1 MGYICAELRK
11 PVEDTVY
18 RKLLSQRADD
28 IGYVYFVGMPL
39 PPELSMNSSVTF
51 IKTGK
56 SENPQV
62 RLVTLQTE
70 NPFTPTLEG
79 SISVTN
85 MGQAEG
91 IAHMV
96 AEDNHYRGEW
106 YRFSSS
112 AAAQLMIRR
121 IRETL
126 DTYKLICKIKKSNI
140 T

>member
-1 MGYICAELRK
+1 MFILSGC
-11 PVEDTVY
+11 
-18 RKLLSQRADD
+18 LLA
-28 IGYVYFVGMPL
+28 
-39 PPELSMNSSVTF
+39 PELSTNSSVTF

-56 SENPQV
+56 SGNPQL
-62 RLVTLQTE
+62 RLVTLQTG

-91 IAHMV
+91 IAQMV

-126 DTYKLICKIKKSNI
+126 DTYKLIRKIKKSNI
-140 T
+140 I

>member
-1 MGYICAELRK
+1 M
-11 PVEDTVY
+11 
-18 RKLLSQRADD
+18 
-28 IGYVYFVGMPL
+28 
-39 PPELSMNSSVTF
+39 
-51 IKTGK
+51 
-56 SENPQV
+56 

-140 T
+140 I

>member
-1 MGYICAELRK
+1 MFILSGC
-11 PVEDTVY
+11 
-18 RKLLSQRADD
+18 LLA
-28 IGYVYFVGMPL
+28 
-39 PPELSMNSSVTF
+39 PELSMNSSVTF

-126 DTYKLICKIKKSNI
+126 DTYKLICQIKKSNI
-140 T
+140 TCILNNIQVALVRPVRHFNHCKLNVL